1 VVTGVFGVG
10 TFKAVRIDKA
20 EKGTTAA
27 LTQFDEAEL
36 MDGDVTIRVE
46 WSTLNYKDGL
56 ALTGKAPVV
65 RRFPMIAG
73 IDFAGTVEQSSH
85 PAWKAGDKVV
95 CNGWGMGETHLGS
108 YAEKARVKG
117 DWLVRLPDGMSA
129 RDAMAIGTAGYTA
142 MLSVLALE
150 KHGLRPADGPVVVTG
165 AAGGVGSVAIAVLS
179 KLGYQVIASTGR
191 TSETDYLRGLGASEI
206 IDRNELSGPAKP
218 LAKERWAGGVD
229 SVGSTTLAN
238 LLSMTKYRGAIAACG
253 LAAGMD
259 LPSSVAPFILRGVC
273 LLGIDSVMCPL
284 ELRKQAWTRLASDLD
299 RAKLAEITH
308 EINLDEVIAAG
319 PRILGGQVRG
329 RIVVKIS

>member
-1 VVTGVFGVG
+1 MA

-20 EKGTTAA
+20 DKGTTAT

-36 MDGDVTIRVE
+36 MDGDVTVRVE

-73 IDFAGTVEQSSH
+73 IDFAGTVEASSH
-85 PAWKAGDKVV
+85 PQWKAGDQVV
-95 CNGWGMGETHLGS
+95 CTGWGMGETHLGA

-117 DWLVRLPDGMSA
+117 DWLVALPQGLSA
-129 RDAMAIGTAGYTA
+129 RDAMAIGTAGFTA

-150 KHGLRPADGPVVVTG
+150 KHGLSPKSGPVVVTG
-165 AAGGVGSVAIAVLS
+165 AAGGVGSVATAVLS
-179 KLGYQVIASTGR
+179 KLGYHVIASTGR
-191 TSETDYLRGLGASEI
+191 ASEADYLKHIGAAEV
-206 IDRNELSGPAKP
+206 IDRNELSGAAKP

-238 LLSMTKYRGAIAACG
+238 LLSMTKYGGAIAACG

-273 LLGIDSVMCPL
+273 LLGIDSVMCPI
-284 ELRKQAWTRLASDLD
+284 EPRKAAWQRLASDLD
-299 RAKLAEITH
+299 RTKLSEITH
-308 EINLDEVIAAG
+308 EIPLDEVPEWGAK
-319 PRILGGQVRG
+319 ILAGQVRG
-329 RIVVKIS
+329 RIVVKIV